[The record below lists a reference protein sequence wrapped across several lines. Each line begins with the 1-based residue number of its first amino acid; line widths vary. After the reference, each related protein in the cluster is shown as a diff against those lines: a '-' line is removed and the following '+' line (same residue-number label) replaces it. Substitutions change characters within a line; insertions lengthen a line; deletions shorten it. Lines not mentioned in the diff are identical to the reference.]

1 MIPHF
6 AKVQRANRPLLIR
19 GSFSGA
25 ELRSIVDSLD
35 PRGLFLNIMVQDR
48 AGMDVLRPI
57 VGM

>member
-1 MIPHF
+1 MPSTIPLN
-6 AKVQRANRPLLIR
+6 AAR
-19 GSFSGA
+19 GRKAAAFPFSGA